1 MCETSPIPQISSCTD
16 TRVLELMSFILA
28 VVTFVVTL
36 VLVILSNTY
45 IIKTI
50 LKFPSAQQ
58 RAKAFSSCI
67 SHMTV
72 VSLTYGS

>member
-1 MCETSPIPQISSCTD
+1 MCETSPIPQISCTD

-50 LKFPSAQQ
+50 LKVPSAQQ